1 MSQFMLIR
9 ASPKART
16 SPQSGRLRPRTRGRT
31 STSSTTAEVS
41 RRSQTIAVG
50 GISVNRCLATAAP
63 SCTDTI
69 PPSTSQTADPRPGAG
84 WEPAVWT
91 GCCWLVRKCS
101 ALARVDGLGRGGQD
115 LVQVAHDAE
124 VDELEERRLLVLVDR
139 DDRLRGL
146 HAGPVLDGTG
156 DARGDVELR
165 GDRLAG
171 LADLEGVRHPARVD
185 GGAGGAD
192 RRTERV
198 GEALD
203 RGEVAT
209 GATATGD
216 HDRGLGEL
224 GAPGRLARLGLDHL
238 RGLRS

>member
-1 MSQFMLIR
+1 
-9 ASPKART
+9 AR
-16 SPQSGRLRPRTRGRT
+16 
-31 STSSTTAEVS
+31 
-41 RRSQTIAVG
+41 
-50 GISVNRCLATAAP
+50 LA
-63 SCTDTI
+63 
-69 PPSTSQTADPRPGAG
+69 
-84 WEPAVWT
+84 
-91 GCCWLVRKCS
+91 
-101 ALARVDGLGRGGQD
+101 GLGRAGQD
-115 LVQVAHDAE
+115 LGQVAHGAE
-124 VDELEERRLLVLVDR
+124 VDELDERRLLVLVDR

-185 GGAGGAD
+185 GGTGGAD
-192 RRTERV
+192 RRTERA

-238 RGLRS
+238 RGLRGVGDGHADLLLGAGGADLLRSGGVGLDRDDRGALGDLAGDGEVAGEDRLGRDRRTAVAGDIDRVGDDAGADLDRQATGDLLA